1 MFEPEANLPLS
12 IHGRGAADNPP
23 NRFDRIEIEPDG
35 DLLDQEEQIA
45 PETIYLKDTARSIIA
60 TNDSPDVG
68 FTHSINPY
76 RGCSHGCIYCYARPT
91 HEYFGLSAGLDFET
105 KIFVKEDA
113 PQLLRRELSSPS
125 WLPTT
130 LSLSG
135 VTDCYQPA
143 EGRFRLTRRCLEV
156 LLEFR
161 NPAGVI
167 TKNHLVTRDID
178 LLSELASIG
187 AAVVMVSVT
196 TLDAEL
202 SARMEPRTSAP
213 ARRLAAIEKIAK
225 ATIPVGVMV
234 APVIP
239 GLTDHEM
246 PSILKAA
253 ADAGAITSGYVPVRL
268 PFAVAPLFEQW
279 LSRHYP
285 DRKDKVL
292 NRIRDLRGGKLN
304 DANFHSRM
312 RGQGVFA
319 EQMANM
325 FQLARR
331 KAGLDKPFPKL
342 STAAFRAP
350 GSQLRLF

>member
-1 MFEPEANLPLS
+1 M
-12 IHGRGAADNPP
+12 
-23 NRFDRIEIEPDG
+23 
-35 DLLDQEEQIA
+35 
-45 PETIYLKDTARSIIA
+45 
-60 TNDSPDVG
+60 
-68 FTHSINPY
+68 
-76 RGCSHGCIYCYARPT
+76 
-91 HEYFGLSAGLDFET
+91 
-105 KIFVKEDA
+105 
-113 PQLLRRELSSPS
+113 
-125 WLPTT
+125 
-130 LSLSG
+130 SG
-135 VTDCYQPA
+135 VTDCYQPVERQLA
-143 EGRFRLTRRCLEV
+143 LTRKCLEV

-178 LLSELASIG
+178 LLAQLASLS

-196 TLDAEL
+196 TLDPEL

-213 ARRLAAIEKIAK
+213 ARRLAAIEAIAR
-225 ATIPVGVMV
+225 AGIPAGVMV

-253 ADAGAITSGYVPVRL
+253 AEAGAMTCGYVPVRL

-304 DANFHSRM
+304 DSNFHSRM

-319 EQMANM
+319 DQIANM

-331 KAGLDKPFPKL
+331 KAGLDRPFRTL
-342 STAAFRAP
+342 STSSFRVPGGAACAVLKAGREALACALRCGTPPLGCVPPKGRAEESSTRQPSSFARAAEFSLPFENFITTAATP
-350 GSQLRLF
+350 GLRVPAC

>member
-1 MFEPEANLPLS
+1 M
-12 IHGRGAADNPP
+12 
-23 NRFDRIEIEPDG
+23 
-35 DLLDQEEQIA
+35 LDQEEPIP
-45 PETIYLKDTARSIIA
+45 PETVYLKDTARTIIA
-60 TNDSPDVG
+60 ANDSPDVG

-113 PQLLRRELSSPS
+113 PQLLRKELSSPN
-125 WLPTT
+125 WQPTT

-135 VTDCYQPA
+135 VTDCYQPVERQLA
-143 EGRFRLTRRCLEV
+143 LTRRCLEV

-178 LLSELASIG
+178 LLAQLASLS

-196 TLDAEL
+196 TLDPEL

-213 ARRLAAIEKIAK
+213 ARRLAAIEAIAR
-225 ATIPVGVMV
+225 AGIPAGVMV

-253 ADAGAITSGYVPVRL
+253 ADAGAMTCGYVPVRL

-304 DANFHSRM
+304 DSNFHSRM

-319 EQMANM
+319 DQIASM

-342 STAAFRAP
+342 STEAFRA
-350 GSQLRLF
+350 GGQLTLF